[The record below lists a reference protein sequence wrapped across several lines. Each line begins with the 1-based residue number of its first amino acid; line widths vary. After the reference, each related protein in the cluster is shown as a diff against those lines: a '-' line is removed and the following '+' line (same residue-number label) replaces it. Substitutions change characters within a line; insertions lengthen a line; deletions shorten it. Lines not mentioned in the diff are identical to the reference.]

1 MQSNY
6 PVNIFQY
13 CQKGLERKDKKIKFN
28 KVALWSQI
36 KFGVLAFLNIIIP
49 KNLHV
54 GQEGK
59 VMFWQ
64 N

>member
-54 GQEGK
+54 GQ
-59 VMFWQ
+59 
-64 N
+64 